1 MVKTIDTRQM
11 PCRKD
16 ITSNKSYC
24 DLLFAWIQCNSERAT
39 LHSQDRQ
46 IEKKKC
52 QFTNIEREMTDSQG
66 NKVMGRKTIAKYFHW
81 LVEQGFLVED
91 EKYYKIIVFDKE
103 SANILQYKTLS
114 ILTNVLRP
122 HVIDIYQ
129 CLFGRFKAA
138 DEKPYLVTVAQMKEY
153 IGVATTTTSNNAIVM
168 DSLEILKRLQ
178 LLDFQYVQ
186 TEEKKTNIQI
196 DWVVD
201 RLPDL

>member
-1 MVKTIDTRQM
+1 
-11 PCRKD
+11 
-16 ITSNKSYC
+16 
-24 DLLFAWIQCNSERAT
+24 
-39 LHSQDRQ
+39 
-46 IEKKKC
+46 
-52 QFTNIEREMTDSQG
+52 
-66 NKVMGRKTIAKYFHW
+66 MGRKTIAKYFHW

-103 SANILQYKTLS
+103 SANILQS

-129 CLFGRFKAA
+129 YLFGRFKAA
-138 DEKPYLVTVAQMKEY
+138 DLVTVAQMKEY
-153 IGVATTTTSNNAIVM
+153 IGVATTTTSNNAIAM

-201 RLPDL
+201 RLPDLCN

>member
-1 MVKTIDTRQM
+1 MRDGKKIGDKIAR
-11 PCRKD
+11 P
-16 ITSNKSYC
+16 
-24 DLLFAWIQCNSERAT
+24 RAA
-39 LHSQDRQ
+39 
-46 IEKKKC
+46 
-52 QFTNIEREMTDSQG
+52 G

-129 CLFGRFKAA
+129 YLFGRFKAA

-153 IGVATTTTSNNAIVM
+153 IGVTTSNNAIVARG
-168 DSLEILKRLQ
+168 E
-178 LLDFQYVQ
+178 LLDF
-186 TEEKKTNIQI
+186 K
-196 DWVVD
+196 D
-201 RLPDL
+201 RGQRRKLQLYGDNGERES